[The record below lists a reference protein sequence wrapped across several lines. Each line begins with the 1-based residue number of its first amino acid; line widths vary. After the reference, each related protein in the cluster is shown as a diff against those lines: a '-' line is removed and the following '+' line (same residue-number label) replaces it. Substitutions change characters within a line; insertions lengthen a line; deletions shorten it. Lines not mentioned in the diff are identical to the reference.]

1 MSYAATAGAIGV
13 TPESFNNWMNWG
25 RNGMKDP
32 IFSRFYATVREA
44 ESKLMFDCLSKLKQV
59 NDTAMNP
66 QSIQWLLER
75 RFPQDFGKKNALEVN
90 AKTESLNLNV
100 NANIGKN
107 ETDKLRASI
116 LAKLTPRNLDSEIKQ
131 LRNSSQE

>member
-13 TPESFNNWMNWG
+13 TAESFNNWMNWG

-32 IFSRFYATVREA
+32 IFSRFYATVRES
-44 ESKLMFDCLSKLKQV
+44 ESKLMFNCLTKLKQV
-59 NDTAMNP
+59 NDTGMNP

-75 RFPQDFGKKNALEVN
+75 RFPESFGKKNALEVN

-100 NANIGKN
+100 NANI
-107 ETDKLRASI
+107 DKTEADKIRSAI
-116 LAKLTPRNLDSEIKQ
+116 LAKLSKPAYSPDRAYIPQNTQD
-131 LRNSSQE
+131 